1 MTKEEANQQQ
11 WADNVKLEFQLEQ
24 ALADA
29 EQGIMLTLEQID
41 IIRFA
46 CGLPAKPRQEKSAA
60 GQVVWNMLVDMN
72 AAIQKGMK

>member
-11 WADNVKLEFQLEQ
+11 WADNVKLESQLEQ

-29 EQGIMLTLEQID
+29 EEGILLTLEQID
-41 IIRFA
+41 TIRFA

>member
-29 EQGIMLTLEQID
+29 EQGMMLTLEQID
-41 IIRFA
+41 TIRYA

>member
-41 IIRFA
+41 TIRYA
-46 CGLPAKPRQEKSAA
+46 CGLSAKPRQEKSAA

>member
-11 WADNVKLEFQLEQ
+11 WADNVKLESQFEQ

-29 EQGIMLTLEQID
+29 EEGIMLTLEQID
-41 IIRFA
+41 TIRYA

>member
-1 MTKEEANQQQ
+1 MTKEENQQQ
-11 WADNVKLEFQLEQ
+11 WADNVKLEFQLEN

-29 EQGIMLTLEQID
+29 EQGITLTLEQID
-41 IIRFA
+41 TIRYA
-46 CGLPAKPRQEKSAA
+46 CGLQAKPRKEKSAA

>member
-1 MTKEEANQQQ
+1 MTKEESQQQ
-11 WADNVKLEFQLEQ
+11 WADNVKLEFQLEE

-41 IIRFA
+41 TIRFA
-46 CGLPAKPRQEKSAA
+46 CGLPAKPRQQKSEA
-60 GQVVWNMLVDMN
+60 GQMVWNMLIDMN

>member
-11 WADNVKLEFQLEQ
+11 WADNVKLEAQLER
-24 ALADA
+24 ALTDA
-29 EQGIMLTLEQID
+29 EDGIMLTLEQID
-41 IIRFA
+41 TIRYA

>member
-1 MTKEEANQQQ
+1 MTKEQENQQQ
-11 WADNVKLEFQLEQ
+11 WADNVKLEFQLEE

-29 EQGIMLTLEQID
+29 EQGITLTLEQID
-41 IIRFA
+41 TIRFA

>member
-11 WADNVKLEFQLEQ
+11 WADNVKLEYQLEH

-41 IIRFA
+41 TIRFA

>member
-29 EQGIMLTLEQID
+29 EQGMMLTLEQID
-41 IIRFA
+41 TIRFA

>member
-11 WADNVKLEFQLEQ
+11 WADNVKLEFQLET

-41 IIRFA
+41 TIRFA

-60 GQVVWNMLVDMN
+60 GQAVWNMLLDMN

>member
-1 MTKEEANQQQ
+1 
-11 WADNVKLEFQLEQ
+11 
-24 ALADA
+24 
-29 EQGIMLTLEQID
+29 MLTLQQID
-41 IIRFA
+41 TIRFA

>member
-11 WADNVKLEFQLEQ
+11 WADNVKLEFQVEQ

-41 IIRFA
+41 TIRFA

>member
-1 MTKEEANQQQ
+1 MNLEENQQQ
-11 WADNVKLEFQLEQ
+11 WADNVKLETQLEE

-29 EQGIMLTLEQID
+29 EQGITLTLEQID
-41 IIRFA
+41 TIRYA

-60 GQVVWNMLVDMN
+60 GQMVWNMLIDMN